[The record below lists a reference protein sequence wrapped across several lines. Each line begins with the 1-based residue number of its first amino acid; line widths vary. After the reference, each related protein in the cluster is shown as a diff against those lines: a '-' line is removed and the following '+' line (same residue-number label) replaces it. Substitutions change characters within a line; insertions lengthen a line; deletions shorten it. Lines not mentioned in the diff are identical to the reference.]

1 MESGMLIFAF
11 AVIVPNLKVFSL
23 HNTHYPFTI
32 FFILGG
38 IGLFFICLVIANKIR
53 TLASYGLFN
62 SIFSTTNTYLGIVLM
77 LVTIYGFER
86 ARQIWCT
93 FERAL
98 HSHSYEKEVD
108 KNTLP
113 KAISESSPTESAFP
127 SARFEVEC
135 PKIPGKSSF
144 CQNKVIPFY

>member
-1 MESGMLIFAF
+1 MLIFTF

-32 FFILGG
+32 LIILGG
-38 IGLFFICLVIANKIR
+38 IVLYFICLIIANKIK
-53 TLASYGLFN
+53 TLSSYGLLN

-86 ARQIWCT
+86 ARQIWWT

-98 HSHSYEKEVD
+98 HSHAYEREVD

-113 KAISESSPTESAFP
+113 KPASESSPTESAFP
-127 SARFEVEC
+127 SARFEMEF
-135 PKIPGKSSF
+135 PQNPGKSIH
-144 CQNKVIPFY
+144 CQNKVNPFY